1 MTKFWKNT
9 LSIMEANL
17 KRKKDL
23 IAGLEIPGSTF
34 HTWVKKD
41 KIPPA
46 DVALKIADLLGVS
59 VRYLVTGEDDRE
71 LSTREK
77 ELLEQCRVL
86 KEEKFKVVLDLA
98 KSLRHDWEE
107 SQKVPSSASQ
117 DSREA

>member
-1 MTKFWKNT
+1 MENNGLRQVD
-9 LSIMEANL
+9 LS
-17 KRKKDL
+17 RKLSKSKTTICNWINRDT
-23 IAGLEIPGSTF
+23 IPQ
-34 HTWVKKD
+34 
-41 KIPPA
+41 A
-46 DVALKIADLLGVS
+46 DDALKIADLLGVS

>member
-1 MTKFWKNT
+1 MSIFWGKA
-9 LSIMEANL
+9 LKIMEDKGL
-17 KRKKDL
+17 RQVDL
-23 IAGLEIPGSTF
+23 ASATGKNKSSVSDWINHDVYP
-34 HTWVKKD
+34 K
-41 KIPPA
+41 A
-46 DVALKIADLLGVS
+46 DDAQKIADLLGVS

-71 LSTREK
+71 LSPREK